1 MFTTERLYLR
11 AFRDSD
17 LESLLA
23 LWNDPL
29 VQPMIT
35 NECIVPRGSR
45 FAEYLRKAADSEKN
59 VLWLMVEAHDSGE
72 FVGQTSLTVG
82 NHKNRDGTFG
92 VMLLPKFWGQ
102 GYGTEITRFVVD
114 YSVSLSVFERNRSAV
129 DLYKRM
135 GFLEEGRKRKVNWV
149 HGGWEDIFLMAI
161 LDEEWEAQRLASWH
175 EDPAQRES

>member
-17 LESLLA
+17 LESLLN

-35 NECIVPRGSR
+35 NEYICPRGSR
-45 FAEYLRKAADSEKN
+45 FAEFLRKAADSEKN
-59 VLWLMVEAHDSGE
+59 TLWLIVKARDSGE
-72 FVGQTSLTVG
+72 FVGQTTLTVG

-102 GYGTEITRFVVD
+102 GYGTEVTKFVVD
-114 YSVSLSVFERNRSAV
+114 YSFRELALHRVSLSVFERNKSAK
-129 DLYKRM
+129 LIRR
-135 GFLEEGRKRKVNWV
+135 GFLEEGRKRKANWV

-161 LDEEWEAQRLASWH
+161 LDEEWEVQRVTLKLG
-175 EDPAQRES
+175 

>member
-1 MFTTERLYLR
+1 MFTTEHLYLR

-17 LESLLA
+17 LESLLN

-35 NECIVPRGSR
+35 NEYIVPRGNR

-59 VLWLMVEAHDSGE
+59 ILWLIVEARDSGE
-72 FVGQTSLTVG
+72 FVGQTSVTVG
-82 NHKNRDGTFG
+82 NPKNRDGAFG
-92 VMLLPKFWGQ
+92 IMLLPQFWGQ
-102 GYGTEITRFVVD
+102 GYGTEVTKFVVD
-114 YSVSLSVFERNRSAV
+114 YSFRELGLHRLSLSVFERNEIAI

-149 HGGWEDIFLMAI
+149 HGRWEDMFLMAI
-161 LDEEWEAQRLASWH
+161 LDEEWHAQRVT
-175 EDPAQRES
+175 RN